1 MRGHRNDE
9 SKALLEARSARMREE
24 GYISVAEAAALA
36 LTPESNVYHWIRGKE
51 IRSRVWGG
59 TQRPIYVLLEDLRTK
74 VPAAFTESA
83 APVQKP
89 VKRRPPAETVA
100 APKTKRLAIHHA
112 RVASGLDVAAC
123 GARGASK
130 DVIFAP
136 NIKAINCPE
145 CKAKRKEKS
154 KRPFRSITPASK
166 EPRR

>member
-1 MRGHRNDE
+1 
-9 SKALLEARSARMREE
+9 
-24 GYISVAEAAALA
+24 
-36 LTPESNVYHWIRGKE
+36 VYHWIRNKE

-74 VPAAFTESA
+74 VPAVFTETLVSA
-83 APVQKP
+83 RPVQKP
-89 VKRRPPAETVA
+89 VKRRPPAETAA

-130 DVIFAP
+130 DVLFAP
-136 NIKAINCPE
+136 NIKGINCPG
-145 CKAKRKEKS
+145 CKAKRKAKR